1 MIYSVLYSETFKKQY
16 KKLPQDIQ
24 TKIKKNLRKLG
35 EDPLEKRSGAD
46 IKKIKDTNPPKHR
59 LRVGNYR
66 IIYYV
71 ENNTV
76 KLIEIFIRG
85 RGYRE

>member
-1 MIYSVLYSETFKKQY
+1 MYSVFYSETFKKQY
-16 KKLPQDIQ
+16 KKLPQDIR
-24 TKIKKNLRKLG
+24 TKIKKNLRKVE
-35 EDPLEKRSGAD
+35 EDPLKKRSGAD
-46 IKKIKDTNPPKHR
+46 IEKIKDTKPPKHR

-71 ENNTV
+71 ENDTV